1 MATSSIADQIRDAL
15 GAYLKQDPSTIFPQH
30 TLRDDLGLDSM
41 AMIELLFRIE
51 EKFDLQIPDDDLQG
65 LVTVSDVIGYV
76 ERKLNP
82 APAARPKQP
91 AKRLAARK
99 KG

>member
-1 MATSSIADQIRDAL
+1 MASLPIADQIRDAL
-15 GAYLKQDPSTIFPQH
+15 ATYLKQDPGSIQPHH

-51 EKFDLQIPDDDLQG
+51 ERFDLQITDDDLPG
-65 LVTVSDVIGYV
+65 LITVSDVIGYV
-76 ERKLNP
+76 EKKVS
-82 APAARPKQP
+82 ASSGRPPKSTG
-91 AKRLAARK
+91 KRLPARK

>member
-1 MATSSIADQIRDAL
+1 MATSPIADQIRDAL
-15 GAYLKQDPSTIFPQH
+15 GAYLKQDPTTIHPHH

-51 EKFDLQIPDDDLQG
+51 ETFDLQIPDDDLQG
-65 LVTVSDVIGYV
+65 LVTVSDVIEYV

-82 APAARPKQP
+82 APARQAKGP
-91 AKRLAARK
+91 AKRLPARK

>member
-1 MATSSIADQIRDAL
+1 MATAPISDQIRDAL
-15 GAYLKQDPSTIFPQH
+15 GAYLKQDPASILPHH
-30 TLRDDLGLDSM
+30 TFRDDLGLDSM

-51 EKFDLQIPDDDLQG
+51 EKFDLQIPDDDLPG

-76 ERKLNP
+76 E
-82 APAARPKQP
+82 
-91 AKRLAARK
+91 KRLKRLPSRK